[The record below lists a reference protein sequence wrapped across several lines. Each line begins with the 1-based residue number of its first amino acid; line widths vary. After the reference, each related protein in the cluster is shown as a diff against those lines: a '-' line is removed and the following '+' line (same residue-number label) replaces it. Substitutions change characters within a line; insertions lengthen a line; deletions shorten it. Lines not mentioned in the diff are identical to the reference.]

1 LTGKSVTIQ
10 WSDLGAAM
18 AFVCVIEG
26 MLPFINPAAMRR
38 LLARIVAMTDREL
51 RIGGLFSMLAGVVLL
66 FAVRA

>member
-1 LTGKSVTIQ
+1 
-10 WSDLGAAM
+10 M